1 MKLVGYE
8 MGNMYYLELMLFGS
22 FAAASPPT
30 PLAFRSDKVRAL
42 LAYLVLHPAHSASRT
57 ELLGLLYSD
66 YPDQVG
72 RKNLNLTLT
81 RLRQSL
87 APVEARMGAEFSFLV
102 AEREQVRLN
111 WQPEWHWAD
120 VTEFDALQA
129 ACQFHP
135 HQSLPH
141 CGQCQPRLR
150 RMVELYR
157 GELLAGWQ
165 FADSPGFNE
174 WCLWQ
179 QEIRFR
185 QVVEALFALT
195 EGALAA
201 ANYADAI
208 SLARQQINLI
218 PWQERAYRQ
227 LIYALQ
233 ATNQSAAAQA
243 QFTRLKQ
250 TLAEK
255 FQVEPGPET
264 VALLKHGSAKTP
276 AESSLSDPML
286 DAQSQTVQA
295 LNRLLLDPVNRL
307 ITLLGP
313 DGSAQAD
320 MVQIVRQHL
329 ASHFPDGIWFVS
341 LAECDPTQLE
351 TIVQAIAAAL
361 PHSALSTQ
369 PSVLNY
375 LRPRR
380 LLLIL
385 DTFTPFIRPTAPADG
400 VTLVMAI
407 LHDAPQVTM
416 LVLASRPLQLQQEIV
431 YRL

>member
-1 MKLVGYE
+1 M
-8 MGNMYYLELMLFGS
+8 
-22 FAAASPPT
+22 
-30 PLAFRSDKVRAL
+30 
-42 LAYLVLHPAHSASRT
+42 
-57 ELLGLLYSD
+57 
-66 YPDQVG
+66 
-72 RKNLNLTLT
+72 
-81 RLRQSL
+81 
-87 APVEARMGAEFSFLV
+87 
-102 AEREQVRLN
+102 
-111 WQPEWHWAD
+111 
-120 VTEFDALQA
+120 
-129 ACQFHP
+129 
-135 HQSLPH
+135 
-141 CGQCQPRLR
+141 
-150 RMVELYR
+150 
-157 GELLAGWQ
+157 
-165 FADSPGFNE
+165 
-174 WCLWQ
+174 
-179 QEIRFR
+179 
-185 QVVEALFALT
+185 VEALFALT